1 MNGVQEMKLG
11 DICDSSQGRR
21 NNFNIMEKD
30 GAQPVKD
37 EVCQL
42 QFRRETLVEY
52 IVGIHGHTV
61 GQLYLCGMF
70 EAVSTA
76 CYVEIRPT
84 QKYVDLFVELWSS
97 RTSS

>member
-30 GAQPVKD
+30 GTQPVKD

-61 GQLYLCGMF
+61 GQLFMWDVRSSVNCLLC
-70 EAVSTA
+70 
-76 CYVEIRPT
+76 
-84 QKYVDLFVELWSS
+84 
-97 RTSS
+97 